1 MTTSL
6 NVPELVIALGEA
18 ACRFDI
24 DVLPRCDSTN
34 AVLMSR
40 AEMGAPS
47 GSVVVAEEQTA
58 GRGRRGRAWIAAPG
72 DSLTFSVLW
81 RFAPGTLPMGLSLA
95 AGVAVARA
103 LEKMLHGSVEKVDA
117 PGVLLKPLRS
127 GLSPQKTQATPL
139 RIPAECADDTVQQGM
154 PIVKTA
160 LKWPNDILLN
170 GKKLGGILIELVP
183 GAPHAAVIG
192 IGINH
197 RLPAALPP
205 DVRATAAALGDA
217 VDSNALL
224 AALLIELLS
233 VLKTFSQA
241 GFAALRLDWLARH
254 AFQDVSIVL
263 LADFSSPRQGICR
276 GVDNAGA
283 LLLEANGHIERVLS
297 GEISLRAA
305 TSV

>member
-1 MTTSL
+1 MTASL
-6 NVPELVIALGEA
+6 NVPALVIALGEA

-40 AEMGAPS
+40 AEIGAPS
-47 GSVVVAEEQTA
+47 GTVVVTEEQTA

-103 LEKMLHGSVEKVDA
+103 LEKMLHGSVEKV
-117 PGVLLKPLRS
+117 S
-127 GLSPQKTQATPL
+127 
-139 RIPAECADDTVQQGM
+139 ADDTVQQDMSG
-154 PIVKTA
+154 VKIA

-192 IGINH
+192 IGINR

-205 DVRATAAALGDA
+205 DVRATAAALGAA
-217 VDSNALL
+217 VDSHVLL
-224 AALLIELLS
+224 AAVLIELLS
-233 VLKTFSQA
+233 VLDTFSQG

-254 AFQDVSIVL
+254 AFQDASIVL

-276 GVDNAGA
+276 GVDSAGA
-283 LLLEANGHIERVLS
+283 LLLEANGRIERVLS
-297 GEISLRAA
+297 GEVSLRAA